1 MMKRTLILF
10 ALILTL
16 ILPCALAENTAVYTP
31 GQVTEALFAEA
42 FSRGDMVTLNMQFD
56 LDLSE
61 NAGELYG
68 EDADALA
75 AISQVLENSIFSLGA
90 AKIDNGLRVMLKGD
104 YTVDAQT
111 AYLDAALE
119 LTKAGVALSSSLL
132 PGEQISANWETLLAL
147 AELSEEEI
155 AAIMSLRDTDI
166 EVLIAE

>member
-1 MMKRTLILF
+1 M
-10 ALILTL
+10 
-16 ILPCALAENTAVYTP
+16 
-31 GQVTEALFAEA
+31 
-42 FSRGDMVTLNMQFD
+42 TLNMQFD

-111 AYLDAALE
+111 AYLDAALD
-119 LTKAGVALSSSLL
+119 LTKTGVALSSSLT
-132 PGEQISANWETLLAL
+132 PGILVQ
-147 AELSEEEI
+147 
-155 AAIMSLRDTDI
+155 
-166 EVLIAE
+166 